1 MSEFME
7 QLKVQDGELF
17 FTLMIREGL
26 SLSDDNLTDEEEEF
40 LNGVIPDIFEDSRF
54 TPEIS
59 KKLTAKCVAAL
70 TAAYARDTAG
80 KNHSAALNW
89 RTAFENM
96 YGKSTRFVTHPVQ
109 EWYLSVGRAQEK
121 HATGCFTILLGISG
135 VSFLIGALAA

>member
-1 MSEFME
+1 MSDFVE
-7 QLKVQDGELF
+7 QFKVQDGELF

-26 SLSDDNLTDEEEEF
+26 SLSDDGLTNEEEEY
-40 LNGVIPDIFEDSRF
+40 LNGVIPDLFEDPRF
-54 TPEIS
+54 TPEVS

-70 TAAYARDTAG
+70 TAAYARNTAG
-80 KNHSAALNW
+80 GNRAAALDW

-121 HATGCFTILLGISG
+121 MPP
-135 VSFLIGALAA
+135 GAWRSCSAFRELAI